1 MTTFMARWP
10 ITDETLGIAEL
21 AVLARPDLPLLTAQ
35 AGARITGPGRWF
47 VVRSAELPGSGRITE
62 WVLVYE
68 APAEPRPPRAPLAL
82 RGVPAASPYGEID
95 DVAVSRILS
104 GDWRYPA
111 SEAER
116 REVCRMWR
124 DSGRPLAE
132 LERLTGWN
140 VHRYI
145 DAEKEEAA

>member
-1 MTTFMARWP
+1 VTTFMARWP

-47 VVRSAELPGSGRITE
+47 VARSADFPGSGRVTD
-62 WVLVYE
+62 WTLVYE
-68 APAEPRPPRAPLAL
+68 APAKPRRPRVPLAL
-82 RGVPAASPYGEID
+82 RGAPSPSPDEEID
-95 DVAVSRILS
+95 DVAVNRILS

-111 SEAER
+111 NEAER